1 MNIFSVNYVN
11 AQADLEQKEEDLKN
25 LTEKLSKTNA
35 QLEKFKLEAE
45 GKKELTKKMNQK
57 EKEAEKMK
65 NNLEIKE
72 EEISSLTLSL
82 EAQQKMIA
90 ENETELRTLK
100 HDLVRAENM
109 SDKVENLQLK
119 LSAQGTFFFA
129 KY

>member
-1 MNIFSVNYVN
+1 
-11 AQADLEQKEEDLKN
+11 
-25 LTEKLSKTNA
+25 
-35 QLEKFKLEAE
+35 
-45 GKKELTKKMNQK
+45 MNQK

-119 LSAQGTFFFA
+119 LSAQGIHFFLNTYIMISRDFYEA
-129 KY
+129 FKQSAVD

>member
-1 MNIFSVNYVN
+1 
-11 AQADLEQKEEDLKN
+11 
-25 LTEKLSKTNA
+25 
-35 QLEKFKLEAE
+35 
-45 GKKELTKKMNQK
+45 MNQK

-65 NNLEIKE
+65 NNLEIRE

-119 LSAQGTFFFA
+119 LSAQGNIFA
-129 KY
+129 RYVDIEVSRDFCRGYEAI

>member
-1 MNIFSVNYVN
+1 
-11 AQADLEQKEEDLKN
+11 
-25 LTEKLSKTNA
+25 
-35 QLEKFKLEAE
+35 
-45 GKKELTKKMNQK
+45 MNQK

-65 NNLEIKE
+65 NNLEIRE

-119 LSAQGTFFFA
+119 LSAQGSYFFLLNTYIMISRDFYEA
-129 KY
+129 FKQSAVD

>member
-1 MNIFSVNYVN
+1 
-11 AQADLEQKEEDLKN
+11 
-25 LTEKLSKTNA
+25 
-35 QLEKFKLEAE
+35 
-45 GKKELTKKMNQK
+45 MNQK

-65 NNLEIKE
+65 NNLEIRE

-109 SDKVENLQLK
+109 SEKVENLQLK
-119 LSAQGTFFFA
+119 LSAQGIYLFVNTCIMISRDFYEAFKQSA
-129 KY
+129 MD

>member
-1 MNIFSVNYVN
+1 
-11 AQADLEQKEEDLKN
+11 
-25 LTEKLSKTNA
+25 
-35 QLEKFKLEAE
+35 
-45 GKKELTKKMNQK
+45 MNQK

-119 LSAQGTFFFA
+119 LSAQGTFFCEMVRERPLMMSDVRGDEGVL
-129 KY
+129 KYVPPKIGR